1 MEEFRKL
8 PLGKMAGRMGQEEGA
23 GLNSAIPGPA
33 NGMGNTSNL
42 TVPVRDH

>member
-1 MEEFRKL
+1 MEERRKL
-8 PLGKMAGRMGQEEGA
+8 PLGKMAGRMVQEEGA

-33 NGMGNTSNL
+33 NGMGNRSNL